1 MIKKANFNRTLLYT
15 TLLLLGILMMVPFF
29 WMIFG
34 SMKTAKEIRMIPPTF
49 FPQEWQPDNFIRLFS
64 DKKLTIGIYYKNS
77 IVIALSVVSF
87 QLFTSSLAGY
97 IFAKFNFPGKNFLFW
112 FIMSTMIVPFQ
123 VTMVP
128 GFLLL
133 SKLGLINT
141 LWGLILP
148 AGVGAF
154 GIFLMQQFAQGLPD
168 SYMESARME
177 GASEFSIYLRL
188 VLPISKPAL
197 ATLGMMTFMWN
208 WNSYLWPAIVLQ
220 SDKLRTL
227 PIILYWYSLQNT
239 QKLEMINTAGVVVV
253 IPVLIIFLFAQKYII
268 RGLTMTGLKA

>member
-1 MIKKANFNRTLLYT
+1 MIKKEQINRALLYT
-15 TLLLLGILMMVPFF
+15 ALLVLGVLMMVPFF

-34 SMKTAKEIRMIPPTF
+34 SMKSAQEVRMIPPTF
-49 FPQEWQPDNFIRLFS
+49 FPQEWRLDNFVRLFA
-64 DKKLTIGIYYKNS
+64 DEKLTIGIYYKNS
-77 IVIALSVVSF
+77 IVVAVSVVIF

-97 IFAKFNFPGKNFLFW
+97 IFAKFSFPGKSFLFW

-128 GFLLL
+128 GYLLL
-133 SKLGLINT
+133 SKMGLINT
-141 LWGLILP
+141 LWGLIIP

-154 GIFLMQQFAQGLPD
+154 GVFLFQQFAQGLPD

-188 VLPISKPAL
+188 VLPLSKPAL

-208 WNSYLWPAIVLQ
+208 WNSYLWPTIVIQ
-220 SDKLRTL
+220 TAKLRTL

-239 QKLEMINTAGVVVV
+239 QRIEMINAASVVV
-253 IPVLIIFLFAQKYII
+253 ILPVLFIFLFVQKYVI
-268 RGLTMTGLKA
+268 RGLTMTGLKT

>member
-1 MIKKANFNRTLLYT
+1 MIKNDSIRRTFLYT
-15 TLLLLGILMMVPFF
+15 TLLALGILMMVPFF

-34 SMKTAKEIRMIPPTF
+34 ALKSAKEIRMIPPTF
-49 FPQEWQPDNFIRLFS
+49 FPQEWRFDNFMRIFTEE
-64 DKKLTIGIYYKNS
+64 KLTIGLYYKNS
-77 IVIALSVVSF
+77 ILVAVSVVML

-97 IFAKFNFPGKNFLFW
+97 VFAKFNFPGKSFLFW
-112 FIMSTMIVPFQ
+112 FVMSTMIVPFQ
-123 VTMVP
+123 VTLVP
-128 GFLLL
+128 GYLML

-141 LWGLILP
+141 LWGLIIP
-148 AGVGAF
+148 AGIGAF
-154 GIFLMQQFAQGLPD
+154 GIFLMQQFAYGLPD

-177 GASEFSIYLRL
+177 GAGEFSIYLRI
-188 VLPISKPAL
+188 VLPLSKPAL

-239 QKLEMINTAGVVVV
+239 QKLEMINTAGVLVI
-253 IPVLIIFLFAQKYII
+253 IPVLIIFLFVQKYII
-268 RGLTMTGLKA
+268 RGLTMTGLKS

>member
-1 MIKKANFNRTLLYT
+1 MNRTIFY
-15 TLLLLGILMMVPFF
+15 TLLLVLGVLMMVPFF

-34 SMKTAKEIRMIPPTF
+34 SLKSAKEIRMIPPTF
-49 FPQEWQPDNFIRLFS
+49 FPQEWKFDNYSRIFS
-64 DKKLTIGIYYKNS
+64 DGKLRLGLYYKNS
-77 IVIALSVVSF
+77 ILVAASVVMI

-97 IFAKFNFPGKNFLFW
+97 IFAKFRFPGKSFLFW

-128 GFLLL
+128 GYLML

-141 LWGLILP
+141 LWGLIIP
-148 AGVGAF
+148 AGIGAF
-154 GIFLMQQFAQGLPD
+154 GIFLMQQFAQGIPD

-177 GASEFSIYLRL
+177 GAGEFSIYLRL
-188 VLPISKPAL
+188 VIPLSKPAL

-208 WNSYLWPAIVLQ
+208 WNSYLWPAIVIQ
-220 SDKLRTL
+220 SDRLRTL

-239 QKLEMINTAGVVVV
+239 QKLEMINTAGVLVVV
-253 IPVLIIFLFAQKYII
+253 PVLIIFLFVQKYII
-268 RGLTMTGLKA
+268 RGLTMTGLKS